1 MRFPRATRQVVVSIA
16 GEKHWLWRAVDQ
28 NGFVLDVLVQRRR
41 DTRAA
46 QRLMRKLLKSAVT
59 PPRVMI
65 TDKLRSYGAARA
77 KMSLRVEHR
86 QHKGLKQ
93 SSGELPPTN
102 ATTRADHE
110 ALQISQTGATV
121 SVGSRSSRQPLPR
134 PLSRNRHRRLP
145 PRFAR
150 ASVCDLA
157 QRLQDRFLLTRG
169 TSNRSR

>member
-1 MRFPRATRQVVVSIA
+1 MYCCSLDRRREALAVARSRSEWLRARRLGPAPKRQARCAAAHEETPEIRRHTA
-16 GEKHWLWRAVDQ
+16 ARDDHGQAP
-28 NGFVLDVLVQRRR
+28 FVQRCKGENGPSRG
-41 DTRAA
+41 TSPA
-46 QRLMRKLLKSAVT
+46 QG
-59 PPRVMI
+59 P
-65 TDKLRSYGAARA
+65 
-77 KMSLRVEHR
+77 E
-86 QHKGLKQ
+86 Q

-110 ALQISQTGATV
+110 AIQISPAGATV
-121 SVGSRSSRQPLPR
+121 SSVHDQVANLFHVPYPEI
-134 PLSRNRHRRLP
+134 RHRRLP